1 VSPSKPQDPEK
12 GKAAESEQIAA
23 EAAEAKEAEAKAE
36 EAKPRRRRAK
46 KDADAPRPRRR
57 RARKAAPEAEGSAAE
72 ETEVE
77 KEGAAAATAEA
88 PAKAPGKRRRG
99 AKADAGADQK
109 VPELEAERSKD
120 EKKEEKAAAP
130 PSTPAPSTRRRRAG
144 ARPPGAPPL
153 VRARARY
160 VRTSP
165 RKARLMCEHIR
176 GKPVPEARAILAFAP
191 RAAARD
197 WARLLDSAVANA
209 ENNHELVGD
218 ELRVTQAIADEGPTL
233 KRYRPRA
240 MGRATQIRK
249 RTSHLTITL
258 APEEE

>member
-1 VSPSKPQDPEK
+1 M
-12 GKAAESEQIAA
+12 
-23 EAAEAKEAEAKAE
+23 
-36 EAKPRRRRAK
+36 
-46 KDADAPRPRRR
+46 
-57 RARKAAPEAEGSAAE
+57 
-72 ETEVE
+72 E

-120 EKKEEKAAAP
+120 
-130 PSTPAPSTRRRRAG
+130 
-144 ARPPGAPPL
+144 
-153 VRARARY
+153 
-160 VRTSP
+160 
-165 RKARLMCEHIR
+165 
-176 GKPVPEARAILAFAP
+176 AP